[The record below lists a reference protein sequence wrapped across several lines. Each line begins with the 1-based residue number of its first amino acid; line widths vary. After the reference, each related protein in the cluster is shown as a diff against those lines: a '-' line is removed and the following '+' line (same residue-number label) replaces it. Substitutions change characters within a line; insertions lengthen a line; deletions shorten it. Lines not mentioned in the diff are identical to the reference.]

1 MQGQHRTGGALW
13 NQWPIRNCMAPC
25 TFFQNIFQLLWLTLA
40 AGASETTDISLREA
54 FLRRELCCLDSHVCI
69 IQPA

>member
-1 MQGQHRTGGALW
+1 
-13 NQWPIRNCMAPC
+13 MAPC